1 LSEKAEQTYFKSS
14 NKIYGD
20 KMPVNPEEFFQ
31 ELKFCIKEN
40 DLVKAKALVQ
50 FFPELDE
57 KSQAKI
63 LFEISRAPDEISY
76 PCLVHIIKFEVKEP
90 AIKKRL
96 HSLLIDKFFNH
107 GELITDY
114 LKDPAVQNKI
124 LLIQTA
130 GELQISEAV
139 PALNDILVNET
150 SVSTLT
156 AAIRAL
162 ASIGSTSTI
171 RKIADFLYYGH
182 TGLKAEAVN
191 ALAHLGGPS
200 AINLLGE
207 AITGETE
214 ADLLIVDKLA
224 EVQDHYSLSKLIQ
237 LLNSHST
244 QIRNRA
250 IDKLVEIGEKA
261 VPMVIENLKCED
273 DDAMILT
280 LNVLG
285 SIGDKSSIQAVSKL
299 LNKYPDNPNVR
310 FAAYEALEKLPSD
323 KAAISLAKGLEDQEK
338 QVRMAAARAIDKNL
352 SPILAAGIKNM
363 VSVMDASSKDIVA
376 TIIDSGADRIF
387 EQLIKEKN
395 FANLSIMHLAKNAH
409 PDTRK
414 HFTNLLAALD
424 QDEIVE
430 KIMASTEL
438 KDNKKLLTVFAV
450 DDSKMMLRIYKQKL
464 HQMGFVPVVFEF
476 PSKAVE
482 ALEHEK
488 PDLLITDLNMPEIN
502 GLELTKKARQLYS
515 VEKLPII
522 MVTTQSDFIGQTSKN
537 RLDAKKIKESGI
549 SRVINKPFRDE
560 DLKQAL
566 EELLKK

>member
-1 LSEKAEQTYFKSS
+1 
-14 NKIYGD
+14 
-20 KMPVNPEEFFQ
+20 MPVKPEEFID

-57 KSQAKI
+57 KNQAKI
-63 LFEISRAPDEISY
+63 LLEISRAPEEISY
-76 PCLVHIIKFEVKEP
+76 PCLVHIIKFEIKEP
-90 AIKKRL
+90 VIKKRL
-96 HSLLIDKFFNH
+96 HSMLVDKFFNH
-107 GELITDY
+107 GELINEY
-114 LKDPAVQNKI
+114 LKDPSVQNKA
-124 LLIQTA
+124 LLIQVA
-130 GELQISEAV
+130 GELQLADAV

-171 RKIADFLYYGH
+171 RKIADFLYFGH
-182 TGLKAEAVN
+182 TGLKIEAVN
-191 ALAHLGGPS
+191 ALSQLGGPS

-224 EVQDHYSLSKLIQ
+224 EVQDQYALSKLIQ

-244 QIRNRA
+244 AIRNRA
-250 IDKLVEIGEKA
+250 IDKLVEVGEKA

-285 SIGDKSSIQAVSKL
+285 SIGDKSAIQAISKL
-299 LNKYPDNPNVR
+299 LFKYPENPNIR

-323 KAAISLAKGLEDQEK
+323 KAAISLAKGLEDPEK
-338 QVRMAAARAIDKNL
+338 QVKMAAARAIDKNL

-363 VSVMDASSKDIVA
+363 VSSMDNSSKDIVA
-376 TIIDSGADRIF
+376 TIIDAGADRTF

-395 FANLSIMHLAKNAH
+395 FANLAIIHLSKNAH
-409 PDTRK
+409 PDTRQ

-438 KDNKKLLTVFAV
+438 KDDKKLLTVFAV

-464 HQMGFVPVVFEF
+464 HQMGVVPVVFEF
-476 PSKAVE
+476 PAKAIE
-482 ALEHEK
+482 AMEHEK

-502 GLELTKKARQLYS
+502 GLELTKRARQLYP

-522 MVTTQSDFIGQTSKN
+522 MITTQSDFIGQTSKN
-537 RLDAKKIKESGI
+537 RLDAKKIKEAGI
-549 SRVINKPFRDE
+549 NRVINKPFRDE